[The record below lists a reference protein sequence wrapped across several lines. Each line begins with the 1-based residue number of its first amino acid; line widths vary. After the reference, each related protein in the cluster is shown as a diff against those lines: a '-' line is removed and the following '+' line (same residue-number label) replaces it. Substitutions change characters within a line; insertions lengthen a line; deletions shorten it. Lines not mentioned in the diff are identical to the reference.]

1 MSRARRGRHTAE
13 SNFQLRVRKS
23 DSSAADNSNS
33 NRLLNWME
41 MYRDRKATGTPFKA
55 QHNFQLRVRKNTG
68 AASQAQQGIAGP
80 MGEPTGVYQVPA
92 ISTINVVT
100 VIVSKSLT
108 V

>member
-23 DSSAADNSNS
+23 DSSAAENTN

-68 AASQAQQGIAGP
+68 AESLAQQGI
-80 MGEPTGVYQVPA
+80 TGTYQVL
-92 ISTINVVT
+92 ILYNMM
-100 VIVSKSLT
+100 LL
-108 V
+108 

>member
-23 DSSAADNSNS
+23 DNSAADSNSN

-68 AASQAQQGIAGP
+68 AASQAQQGIAGA
-80 MGEPTGVYQVPA
+80 GEPTGVYQVPA
-92 ISTINVVT
+92 ISTIY
-100 VIVSKSLT
+100 VIILIV
-108 V
+108 